1 MDENV
6 RNDIISVLND
16 AADILTAEQERDAA
30 DLIELSNHT
39 IHNASIFQDEDSI
52 SVAIFIY
59 ALSKVIERREGQLN
73 YGFIRKM
80 IIAARDDIKSERADL
95 FRNSMKKA
103 FDFISSLDSK
113 LKLYVEEVIKQ
124 AEIRKGS
131 KLYAH
136 GISLARTAEILGVSQ
151 WELMA
156 YVGNTRLT
164 DSAGGLSVKQRIL
177 YARSL
182 FR

>member
-1 MDENV
+1 MQTEIKKEVLVILEKVVDIL
-6 RNDIISVLND
+6 RKKDIRDIIELKHLSD
-16 AADILTAEQERDAA
+16 A
-30 DLIELSNHT
+30 T
-39 IHNASIFQDEDSI
+39 IGNASIFQDEDSI